1 MSELIDRDELIKKI
15 KPHAEY
21 EYERTRKQA
30 FCQILDYIESAKV
43 ISVDCDKNTRLL
55 DAKEIIRI
63 AESEFSED
71 DMFKIRWLISHT
83 PTSPILDNIVEKLEE
98 KTEFLKDCTKYGN
111 ESAEQ
116 QEKSYSTMMMYE
128 VSDLVDDLIDIVK
141 QEINNGLE

>member
-21 EYERTRKQA
+21 EYERTRKQV

-83 PTSPILDNIVEKLEE
+83 PTTLILANIVEKLEE
-98 KTEFLKDCTKYGN
+98 NSQYCVPLGGQSFTGIKLETAIN
-111 ESAEQ
+111 
-116 QEKSYSTMMMYE
+116 
-128 VSDLVDDLIDIVK
+128 IVK